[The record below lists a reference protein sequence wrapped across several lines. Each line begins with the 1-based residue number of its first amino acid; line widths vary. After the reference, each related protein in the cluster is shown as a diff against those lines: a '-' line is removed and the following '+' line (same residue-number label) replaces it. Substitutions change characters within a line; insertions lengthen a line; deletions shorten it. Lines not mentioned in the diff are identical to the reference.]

1 MYKSSYKDWVATYT
15 FSLWSVL
22 HQYIITVLLHWVA
35 LYKLTFEIP
44 TTERRYCYLYAHN
57 LLNFSF
63 STLQFNPEDK
73 TAGAI
78 QGQILLFFWGILK
91 GKEVRAQAL
100 PSSCWQLSSVAAC
113 IQLCGRLRLWNQSN
127 TVGKPPI
134 VFLHVPA
141 EMRQPWHRS
150 HSNTKM
156 GAPCFLWL
164 YIHQQRGRSLS
175 RVWGDNCASCSGICS
190 PHILVFLTAE
200 KFVLIHGG
208 SWMLSKMLFQ
218 SPLPVEDFIQS
229 VQALVS
235 VFSSNLPTSW
245 RGLELAGMISS

>member
-22 HQYIITVLLHWVA
+22 HQYIITVLLHWVV

-44 TTERRYCYLYAHN
+44 TAERRYCCLYAHN

-113 IQLCGRLRLWNQSN
+113 IQLCGRQ
-127 TVGKPPI
+127 
-134 VFLHVPA
+134 
-141 EMRQPWHRS
+141 EE
-150 HSNTKM
+150 
-156 GAPCFLWL
+156 APTMKSEQYSWKATHCV
-164 YIHQQRGRSLS
+164 SA
-175 RVWGDNCASCSGICS
+175 CASRDAS
-190 PHILVFLTAE
+190 
-200 KFVLIHGG
+200 
-208 SWMLSKMLFQ
+208 
-218 SPLPVEDFIQS
+218 
-229 VQALVS
+229 AL
-235 VFSSNLPTSW
+235 
-245 RGLELAGMISS
+245 AQIS